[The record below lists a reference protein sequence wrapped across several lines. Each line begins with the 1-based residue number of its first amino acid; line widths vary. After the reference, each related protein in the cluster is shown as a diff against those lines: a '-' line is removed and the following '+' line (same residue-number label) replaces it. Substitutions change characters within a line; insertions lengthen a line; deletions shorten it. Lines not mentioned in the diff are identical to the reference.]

1 MPKAASITT
10 SAMPARFCISPEL
23 RGSER
28 GKAVMASVN
37 QFSEA
42 EVTHHFSRNM
52 VTKELT
58 LPWVGG
64 IGGQG

>member
-1 MPKAASITT
+1 M
-10 SAMPARFCISPEL
+10 

-28 GKAVMASVN
+28 GKADMASVN

-42 EVTHHFSRNM
+42 EVTDHFSRNM

-58 LPWVGG
+58 LPWVDGT
-64 IGGQG
+64 GGQG

>member
-1 MPKAASITT
+1 M
-10 SAMPARFCISPEL
+10 

-28 GKAVMASVN
+28 GKADMASVN

-42 EVTHHFSRNM
+42 EVTDHFSRNM

-64 IGGQG
+64 TGGQG